1 MTERKPT
8 VVKRSELLQSIAK
21 TIADYRTGEIPSR
34 TPAHINEWLQQFPE
48 AIQDPLL
55 EALAYVI
62 RKTYVSH
69 DKFREFLK
77 GLASTDK
84 LSPGTDPKAYWRR
97 TNLLNIQQG
106 GNSQKEILSMFD
118 EVIQEEYGFGLEQTG
133 GPEGDFIYLDDCIAT
148 GSRLRGD
155 VCNWLKEDDTPRSI
169 NLHVITPILF
179 TGSWWIDDEI
189 RKAADESGKTVVIT
203 KWRLDQFEMENRL
216 KYCHQSDVL
225 WPTSVPDQEVVR
237 RYYTYLEGLD
247 YPPVLR
253 DSGHPGVSGIFRDD
267 AQKTL
272 IEKEFLVRG
281 CHIREEQIN
290 LPDKL
295 RPLGYS
301 NLHTFGFGS
310 MFVTYRNCPNN
321 CPLVF
326 WVEQNDFPPL
336 FPRKTNTETSI

>member
-1 MTERKPT
+1 MEKKPT

-21 TIADYRTGEIPSR
+21 IIADYRADEIPSR
-34 TPAHINEWLQQFPE
+34 TPTLINEWLQQFPE
-48 AIQDPLL
+48 AIQDSLL
-55 EALAYVI
+55 EALAYVM

-69 DKFREFLK
+69 DRFREFLK

-84 LSPGTDPKAYWRR
+84 LSPGTDPGAYWRKA
-97 TNLLNIQQG
+97 NLLSIQQG

-133 GPEGDFIYLDDCIAT
+133 GSNGDFIYLDDCIAT
-148 GSRLRGD
+148 GSRLRSD
-155 VCNWLKEDDTPRSI
+155 VCNWLKEDTPRNI

-179 TGSWWIDDEI
+179 KGSWWVDDEI
-189 RKAADESGKTVVIT
+189 KKAAQDNGKTIIIT
-203 KWRLDQFEMENRL
+203 KWRLDQFEMENRRR
-216 KYCHQSDVL
+216 YSHRADVL
-225 WPTSVPDQEVVR
+225 WPTSVPDQEVVH
-237 RYYTYLEGLD
+237 RYCAYLEDLG

-253 DSGHPGVSGIFRDD
+253 NSGHSGVSGIFKDD
-267 AQKTL
+267 AQKIL
-272 IEKEFLVRG
+272 MEKEFLLRG
-281 CHIREEQIN
+281 CHIREEQVN

-326 WVEQNDFPPL
+326 WVEQNDFPSL
-336 FPRKTNTETSI
+336 FPRKTNT